1 MKKKISLTLLVALFM
16 FFFLPKAGLAVDY
29 SITSV
34 SIDAFLLENGNV
46 NVEEIHTY
54 SFDGDFNGITRE
66 IIPKEGTKIKEFKAT
81 ENGKSLKIE
90 KDEALYKIHRKGANE
105 TITIAITYTITNG
118 VNVYADVAE
127 FYWPFFDDR
136 NESTY
141 EKMMITIHP
150 PAATDDVI
158 AFGYDQAFEREVIQQ
173 EGPVLFQLGE
183 VPDGE
188 NGDIRVAYPASLFPS
203 ANVTADKAMKGEI
216 LKAQTELYEEAAA
229 RAKMQE
235 SLHSASLYV
244 VIASLLFLVLF
255 VLISGLRAR
264 GKKIDVERKM
274 QQAFFIPKETL
285 SLPAMIYFTKGHIP
299 TEAISAALLDLVR
312 KGFVTKTEESFQ
324 LVKVKPANQHEE
336 ILMNFLFYEVGSH
349 GEFQFEDLQKYTKN
363 KLNHG
368 KYQTK
373 MQEWQKAVQMEVK
386 TQPLYEKRGKLRWT
400 FAILGILQLAY
411 SFLTLG
417 YELFGWF
424 FAFILLSGV
433 YIVLAITYRPKT
445 WNGLMIKHEWQRMK
459 EHLPKISMKTW
470 ENLSGDEQ
478 MRSYIYGVGIN
489 DKKIIETN
497 QKFIQ
502 AFKRPNTSLNSN
514 YDVDPYGA
522 NIHSLLLIGPLASS
536 NFHSAHKTT
545 SESTTSSSSSM
556 SSGGGVG
563 GGGGGSGA
571 F

>member
-1 MKKKISLTLLVALFM
+1 M

-158 AFGYDQAFEREVIQQ
+158 AFGYAQAFEREVIQQ
-173 EGPVLFQLGE
+173 DHSVLFQLGK

-188 NGDIRVAYPASLFPS
+188 NGDIRVAYPASLFPT
-203 ANVTADKAMKGEI
+203 ANVTADKEMRGEI
-216 LKAQTELYEEAAA
+216 LKAQTELYEKAAA

-244 VIASLLFLVLF
+244 AVVSLLFLVLF
-255 VLISGLRAR
+255 ILIAGLRTR
-264 GKKIDVERKM
+264 GKKMDVERKM

-285 SLPAMIYFTKGHIP
+285 SIPAMIYFTKGYIP
-299 TEAISAALLDLVR
+299 TEAVSAALLDLVR
-312 KGFVTKTEESFQ
+312 KGFVTKTDERFQ
-324 LVKVKPANQHEE
+324 LVKSEPANQHEE
-336 ILMNFLFYEVGSH
+336 ILINFLFYEVGSS
-349 GEFQFEDLQKYTKN
+349 GEFQFEDLQKYTRN
-363 KLNHG
+363 KLNHE

-373 MQEWQKAVQMEVK
+373 MHEWQKAVQMEVK
-386 TQPLYEKRGKLRWT
+386 TQPLYEIRGKLRWT

-424 FAFILLSGV
+424 FAFLILSGV
-433 YIVLAITYRPKT
+433 YIVLAISYRPKT

-459 EHLPKISMKTW
+459 EQLPQISMKTW
-470 ENLSGDEQ
+470 ENLSDDEQ
-478 MRSYIYGVGIN
+478 MRSYIYGVGTN

-497 QKFIQ
+497 ENFIQ
-502 AFKRPNTSLNSN
+502 AFKRPSTILNSN
-514 YDVDPYGA
+514 HNVEPYGT